1 MTTKRQAL
9 SGRNPGNVAAAQVRS
24 AAKRQCP
31 ACGRKS
37 ALRWHSDE
45 EMFGWACRWQ
55 DCRHEIMTRRDQI

>member
-1 MTTKRQAL
+1 MTQRQVHSKRNA
-9 SGRNPGNVAAAQVRS
+9 GNTAAAQSRS

-37 ALRWHSDE
+37 ALAWHSDP

-55 DCRHEIMTRRDQI
+55 DCRHETMTVRE